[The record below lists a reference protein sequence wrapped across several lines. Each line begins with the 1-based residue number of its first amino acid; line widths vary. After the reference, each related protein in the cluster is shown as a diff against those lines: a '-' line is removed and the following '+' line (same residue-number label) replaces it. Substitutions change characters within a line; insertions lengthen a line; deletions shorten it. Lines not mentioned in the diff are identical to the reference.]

1 MMETFLYYAGK
12 LLFEVCLRKYN
23 ENQRQHKEYISE
35 LLARHQEEL
44 EEKNA
49 RVTALEEE
57 NKKLVSNMANAVQEN
72 RKLKEKLQKKLQ
84 ETEGRLAQLNT
95 DVTESIEDRRR
106 QHQLEELEGEV
117 EEMCSKVYL
126 SGMFNQHRER

>member
-117 EEMCSKVYL
+117 EEMCSKL
-126 SGMFNQHRER
+126 FFC

>member
-1 MMETFLYYAGK
+1 QK
-12 LLFEVCLRKYN
+12 
-23 ENQRQHKEYISE
+23 QHKEYISE

-44 EEKNA
+44 QEKNA
-49 RVTALEEE
+49 RVTVLEEE
-57 NKKLVSNMANAVQEN
+57 NKKLVNNMANAVQEN
-72 RKLKEKLQKKLQ
+72 CKLKEKLQKKLQ

-95 DVTESIEDRRR
+95 DVTESIEARRMQR
-106 QHQLEELEGEV
+106 QLEELEGEV

>member
-12 LLFEVCLRKYN
+12 LLFEICLRKYN
-23 ENQRQHKEYISE
+23 ESQRQRKEYISE

-49 RVTALEEE
+49 RVIALEEE
-57 NKKLVSNMANAVQEN
+57 NKKLVSNMVNAVQEN
-72 RKLKEKLQKKLQ
+72 CKLKEKLQKKLQ
-84 ETEGRLAQLNT
+84 ETQGRLAQLNT

-106 QHQLEELEGEV
+106 QCLLEELEGEV
-117 EEMCSKVYL
+117 EEMCSKVYF
-126 SGMFNQHRER
+126 SGMFNHHRER